1 MNDVTLSPSHK
12 RVFLEEL
19 KEFVLSDARISRQ
32 QLADV
37 LHRPLVERV
46 QKGYA
51 ITDVHITPVS
61 SQLVIA
67 RCQENHSR
75 FRDGDVVRLHRGDV
89 FGYEAECV
97 RQCTIWEEDGN
108 ELHIIASS
116 PLFREQ
122 RTGWIID
129 MDEIDTSEQVVRAL
143 DMVADG
149 SRGRQR
155 ILPLLMGM
163 GRSIIHAGR
172 QDRGWAMGE
181 AIGLND
187 SQTEAFADAYATE
200 WAHLV
205 QGPPGT
211 GKTFVLANLAL
222 ALAHDGQRVLVTGLT
237 HRSINN
243 ALNKVAACQEHFP
256 DDDIATVKIG
266 QLNQARDLDEEV
278 DRERKF
284 SEWAGR
290 DTRAGYI
297 VGATPF
303 AARSTKRLSMAEFDT
318 VIFDEASQIT
328 LPLAVMGMLSAEKYI
343 FFGDHQQLPPVTVDE
358 QTPARIRASVFET
371 LVDRGMDTLLT
382 QTYRLNAELTAW
394 PNRHFYDGELET
406 VFPHQRIQYPKPPV
420 DYLDLLDPDDPL
432 LFWDIGLANTKS
444 FSNREANAVAELVE
458 AIYKTGLSLEEVGV
472 VVPYRAQARLIRTR
486 LYGRLPREIVRQLV
500 VDTVE
505 RMQGQER
512 DFIILSLT
520 TTDATYARQ
529 LFDFFFQP
537 NRLNVAVTR
546 ARCKLVIIGSPYVLH
561 VNDLSDAQQAIV
573 DLLADLMNSCGRI
586 VYEYG

>member
-1 MNDVTLSPSHK
+1 MIQSTFTPTQK
-12 RVFLEEL
+12 QQFLTD
-19 KEFVLSDARISRQ
+19 LSDFVIADARVSRQ
-32 QLADV
+32 QLHDKW
-37 LHRPLVERV
+37 RMPLVERV

-51 ITDVHITPVS
+51 IENVHVVQRGVGQIV
-61 SQLVIA
+61 V
-67 RCQENHSR
+67 RCEENNSR
-75 FRDGDVVRLHRGDV
+75 FREGDMVRLHRGDV
-89 FGYEAECV
+89 FGREADCIQ
-97 RQCTIWEEDGN
+97 RCTIWEEDGR
-108 ELHIIASS
+108 ELTILASS
-116 PLFREQ
+116 PLFDEQ
-122 RTGWIID
+122 RTGWTID
-129 MDEIDTSEQVVRAL
+129 MDAIDTSEQVLRAIKAVS
-143 DMVADG
+143 D
-149 SRGRQR
+149 SRRGRER
-155 ILPLLMGM
+155 ILPLLMGE
-163 GRSIIHAGR
+163 GEPTIHDG
-172 QDRGWAMGE
+172 DYERGLQMGE
-181 AIGLND
+181 ALGLND
-187 SQTEAFADAYATE
+187 AQIEAFAECYACR
-200 WAHLV
+200 WVHLM

-222 ALAHDGQRVLVTGLT
+222 ALAHRGQRVLVTGLT

-243 ALNKVAACQEHFP
+243 ALNKVAACQENFP
-256 DDDIATVKIG
+256 SEIATVKIG

-278 DRERKF
+278 DRKRKF
-284 SEWAGR
+284 DEWEGR
-290 DTRAGYI
+290 NTRDGYI

-303 AARSTKRLSMAEFDT
+303 AARSPARLSMAEFDT

-328 LPLAVMGMLSAEKYI
+328 LPLAMMGMLSAEKYI

-358 QTPARIRASVFET
+358 QTPVEIRASIFET
-371 LVDRGMDTLLT
+371 LIDRGMDTLLT
-382 QTYRLNAELTAW
+382 DTYRLSAALAAW
-394 PNRHFYDGELET
+394 PNKHFYDGELET
-406 VFPHQRIQYPKPPV
+406 VFPQQRIDYPKPPT

-472 VVPYRAQARLIRTR
+472 VVPYRAQARLIRSR
-486 LYGRLPREIVRQLV
+486 LYGRLPREGVKQLV

-520 TTDATYARQ
+520 TTDAMYARQ
-529 LFDFFFQP
+529 LLDFFFQP

-561 VNDLSDAQQAIV
+561 IDGLSTEQQATV

-586 VYEYG
+586 LY